1 MTRVDFYVLKDG
13 SRGDRFGLTC
23 RLVERIYNSASASS
37 PRPRGPAIE
46 RRSGLREAPR
56 VLIHCPEPQQARHLD
71 RLLWSFRE
79 ESFLPHGLVGETN
92 AELTPIL
99 ISGDGQ
105 PDHEDQVL
113 INLGAGKEAP
123 PFFSRF
129 ERLCEPLDHDA
140 AVRAAGRK
148 RYLYYRD
155 CGYPLHHHPVG

>member
-1 MTRVDFYVLKDG
+1 
-13 SRGDRFGLTC
+13 
-23 RLVERIYNSASASS
+23 
-37 PRPRGPAIE
+37 
-46 RRSGLREAPR
+46 
-56 VLIHCPEPQQARHLD
+56 
-71 RLLWSFRE
+71 
-79 ESFLPHGLVGETN
+79 LPHGLVGETN

-113 INLGAGKEAP
+113 INLGASEEAP